1 MGEPRFGQKVPTLYC
16 VWKLRPMF
24 LNLFQLVIV
33 VGHELEKG
41 LSLLPLKVLK
51 VGREICWQL
60 HLAIT
65 AKGRVKTREDVV

>member
-1 MGEPRFGQKVPTLYC
+1 
-16 VWKLRPMF
+16 MF